1 MKYFIV
7 QNTQYFKNRIRLIT
21 IFIIFAKKIVMQ
33 SIVRTIPP
41 ITRSRADRDARKHFL
56 IEKLKEENR
65 FWSYAPGFAD
75 SDVPD
80 DIIIEKTLVYLDL
93 DEIRMLFELYGK
105 QKVKHVWLERL
116 VPQGDYLYSLNR
128 FFAWF
133 YFRVKKPDMYV
144 KSMETRILNRRL
156 K

>member
-1 MKYFIV
+1 
-7 QNTQYFKNRIRLIT
+7 
-21 IFIIFAKKIVMQ
+21 MQ

-80 DIIIEKTLVYLDL
+80 DILIEKTLVYLDL

>member
-1 MKYFIV
+1 
-7 QNTQYFKNRIRLIT
+7 
-21 IFIIFAKKIVMQ
+21 MQ

-80 DIIIEKTLVYLDL
+80 DILIEKTLVYLDL

-133 YFRVKKPDMYV
+133 YFRVKKPDMYI
-144 KSMETRILNRRL
+144 KSMETRVLNRRL
-156 K
+156 E

>member
-1 MKYFIV
+1 
-7 QNTQYFKNRIRLIT
+7 
-21 IFIIFAKKIVMQ
+21 MQ

-80 DIIIEKTLVYLDL
+80 DILIEKTLVYLDL

-156 K
+156 KSSRS

>member
-1 MKYFIV
+1 M
-7 QNTQYFKNRIRLIT
+7 
-21 IFIIFAKKIVMQ
+21 
-33 SIVRTIPP
+33 
-41 ITRSRADRDARKHFL
+41 